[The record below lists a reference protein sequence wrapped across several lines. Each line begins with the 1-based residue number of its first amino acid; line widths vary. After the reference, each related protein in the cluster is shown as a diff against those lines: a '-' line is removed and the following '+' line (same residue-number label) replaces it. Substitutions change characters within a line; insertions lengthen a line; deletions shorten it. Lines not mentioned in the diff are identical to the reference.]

1 MNTILDNIFSCD
13 LNEENIMSALK
24 NAAIYVGKLKVD
36 NEIIHQNNIPT
47 DSVEIVSKEDE
58 QLFISMIENNN

>member
-1 MNTILDNIFSCD
+1 
-13 LNEENIMSALK
+13 MSALK
-24 NAAIYVGKLKVD
+24 NAAVYVGKLKVD
-36 NEIIHQNNIPT
+36 NEIIRQNNIPT

>member
-1 MNTILDNIFSCD
+1 MLLF
-13 LNEENIMSALK
+13 
-24 NAAIYVGKLKVD
+24 GKLKVD